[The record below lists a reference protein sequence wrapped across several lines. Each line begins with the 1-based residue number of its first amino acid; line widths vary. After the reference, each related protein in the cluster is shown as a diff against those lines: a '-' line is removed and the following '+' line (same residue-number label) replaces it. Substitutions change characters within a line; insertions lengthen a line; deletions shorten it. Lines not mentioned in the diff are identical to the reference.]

1 MFILKKS
8 FYYYFLNKEVKV
20 LILLILLISLII
32 ITIGSILT
40 PVITSII
47 VAYFLQG
54 GIKSLKQLNLSET
67 TSYLTIYFIF
77 LTLFITGCT
86 ILIPLLWQ
94 EFINLFNDLPQ
105 MIQQIKNILS
115 LFMQQYQAYFSQ
127 EQVNSIVTH
136 LTPNIQIWGK
146 NMLSISISS
155 IPGIIAL
162 IIYLIL
168 FPLLVFFFLKDH
180 KIIISWFIKF
190 IPHKH
195 NLLKKIW
202 FEMDNQL
209 GNYIRGK
216 ILEIVLI
223 SLLTY
228 IVFMYYKLNYSAIL
242 AIIVG
247 FSSLIPIIGATLVI
261 IPIILVGFIQLGLT
275 NQLAYILII
284 YFIIQALDGYVLVP
298 LLFSETINLHPV
310 AIVISILIF
319 GALWGFWGIFFAI
332 PLATLIK
339 TIINVWPENK
349 NI

>member
-8 FYYYFLNKEVKV
+8 FYYYFLNKEIKV
-20 LILLILLISLII
+20 LIILISSILFTI
-32 ITIGSILT
+32 ITIGSVLT

-47 VAYFLQG
+47 IAYFLQG
-54 GIKSLKQLNLSET
+54 GVKYLKQLGLSEII
-67 TSYLTIYFIF
+67 SYLIIYFIF
-77 LTLFITGCT
+77 LTLFITICT
-86 ILIPLLWQ
+86 IIIPLLWK
-94 EFINLFNDLPQ
+94 EFINLFNDIPQ
-105 MIQQIKNILS
+105 MMQQIKNTLS
-115 LFMQQYQAYFSQ
+115 QFMQQYQAYFSQ
-127 EQVNSIVTH
+127 DQVNSFVTH

-168 FPLLVFFFLKDH
+168 VPLLIFFFLKDH
-180 KIIISWFIKF
+180 NIIIQWFIKF

-202 FEMDNQL
+202 SETNNQL

-216 ILEIVLI
+216 ILEICIVSLFTYLI
-223 SLLTY
+223 F
-228 IVFMYYKLNYSAIL
+228 IYYKLNYSAIL
-242 AIIVG
+242 AILVG
-247 FSSLIPIIGATLVI
+247 ISSLIPIIGATIIV
-261 IPIILVGFIQLGLT
+261 IPIILVGFIQLGLS

-284 YFIIQALDGYVLVP
+284 YFIIQAIDGYILVP

-319 GALWGFWGIFFAI
+319 GAIWGFWGIFFAI

-339 TIINVWPENK
+339 TIINVWPKNK

>member
-8 FYYYFLNKEVKV
+8 FYYYFLNKEIKV
-20 LILLILLISLII
+20 LIILIFLILLTI

-47 VAYFLQG
+47 IAYFLQG
-54 GIKSLKQLNLSET
+54 GVKYLKQINLSEKA
-67 TSYLTIYFIF
+67 SYLIIYFIF
-77 LTLFITGCT
+77 LTLFITACT
-86 ILIPLLWQ
+86 ILMPLLWK

-105 MIQQIKNILS
+105 IIQQIKNTLS
-115 LFMQQYQAYFSQ
+115 QFMQQYQAYFSQ
-127 EQVNSIVTH
+127 DQVNSIVAH

-155 IPGIIAL
+155 IPEIISL

-168 FPLLVFFFLKDH
+168 IPLLVFFFLKDH
-180 KIIISWFIKF
+180 KTIIKWFIQF

-216 ILEIVLI
+216 IIEIIIISFFTYLI
-223 SLLTY
+223 F
-228 IVFMYYKLNYSAIL
+228 IYYKINYSAIL
-242 AIIVG
+242 AILVG
-247 FSSLIPIIGATLVI
+247 LSSLMPIIGATIVI
-261 IPIILVGFIQLGLT
+261 IPIMLVGFMQLGFT
-275 NQLAYILII
+275 NQLAYMLII
-284 YFIIQALDGYVLVP
+284 YFIIQAIDGYILVP
-298 LLFSETINLHPV
+298 ILFSETINLHPV
-310 AIVISILIF
+310 SIVISILIF
-319 GALWGFWGIFFAI
+319 GAIFGFWGIFFAI

-339 TIINVWPENK
+339 TIINIWPKNK
-349 NI
+349 KI